1 MKVDTHTLLLDAA
14 LFGSPTL
21 TCRSPHCESAA
32 LLTDQSTAETWERA
46 SAATEEFE
54 SPKPAWITE

>member
-14 LFGSPTL
+14 LFGLPTL
-21 TCRSPHCESAA
+21 TCRSPHCESVG
-32 LLTDQSTAETWERA
+32 LLDQSTAETWERA